1 MPRILLI
8 GQGACRTS
16 LLILIKMSFS
26 KAEIFKTGSLH
37 EGVSHIHHDRFDLA
51 LVDIDQSGPRALDTL
66 KGLSVSH
73 PAIRFAVM
81 SMSDGRDCISASL
94 AGGMH
99 GFVSKRQPDEDVL
112 VAMKEILSGGVYV
125 PWSSAKG
132 RGGAGTG
139 DHMLKLT
146 PRQQQVLRLLSLGM
160 SNKEIARAL
169 RIAELTTK
177 IHTAMLMRALGVRNR
192 TEAAFKAGKLLSAIE
207 QPLDGSVWE
216 PNQDSHLFD

>member
-26 KAEIFKTGSLH
+26 KSEILKTASVH
-37 EGVSHIHHDRFDLA
+37 EGVSHIHDDGLDFVLA
-51 LVDIDQSGPRALDTL
+51 DIDQSGPRALETL
-66 KGLSVSH
+66 KAVSATH
-73 PAIRFAVM
+73 PATRFAVM
-81 SMSDGRDCISASL
+81 SMSDTRECISASL

-99 GFVSKRQPDEDVL
+99 GFVSKHQSDEDVMS
-112 VAMKEILSGGVYV
+112 AIKEILSGGVYV

-132 RGGAGTG
+132 CGGMATE
-139 DHMLKLT
+139 DHILKLT

-169 RIAELTTK
+169 HIAESTTK

-192 TEAAFKAGKLLSAIE
+192 TEAAFKAGKLLSSME
-207 QPLDGSVWE
+207 PLDDGTVFRPGSSQVV
-216 PNQDSHLFD
+216 S